1 MPLATL
7 NICAMDGQ
15 HFTYSA
21 QIAQFTESSPAS
33 SLLASGGIIEQFSFL
48 FNYLSFGP
56 MRTSL
61 RYYIFNL
68 GVDSLY

>member
-15 HFTYSA
+15 YFTYSA
-21 QIAQFTESSPAS
+21 QTAQFHTSDPVS
-33 SLLASGGIIEQFSFL
+33 SLLASGGIIKQFSFL

-61 RYYIFNL
+61 RYYIFNF